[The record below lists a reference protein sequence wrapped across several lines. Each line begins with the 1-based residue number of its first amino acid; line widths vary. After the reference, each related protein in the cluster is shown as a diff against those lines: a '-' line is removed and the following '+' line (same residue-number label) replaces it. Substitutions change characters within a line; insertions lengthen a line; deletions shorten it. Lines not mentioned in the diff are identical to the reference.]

1 MASGRPIFALIATW
15 RKKFVKKKKRMW
27 HFCSSTLKLSSF
39 QTCMHFKKFC
49 LKVNLWKK
57 GIECITFSFF
67 FFKKRYMPE
76 KYTHHALKSLQNAS
90 WPLTITDFGLEAVE
104 VVGVIQSS
112 NSCVVSNHW
121 RGGYLLDSNFQHFP
135 MIKQKKST
143 IWVRNTFFYS
153 FGFRNPS
160 NGKIQI
166 GLLTL

>member
-15 RKKFVKKKKRMW
+15 RKKFVKKKKNV
-27 HFCSSTLKLSSF
+27 TLLLINFETIIVSNLYAF
-39 QTCMHFKKFC
+39 QKVLPKGKFVKKRYWMHYIFF
-49 LKVNLWKK
+49 L
-57 GIECITFSFF
+57 F

-76 KYTHHALKSLQNAS
+76 KYTHHALKSLQNVS

-121 RGGYLLDSNFQHFP
+121 RRGYLLDSNFQHFP